1 MCVIFQHLPIMKW
14 AQAFNVAAILEIGEQ
29 QASLDS
35 ISNNSNEGE
44 ETEAENESFGG
55 SIPQRFQFFK
65 EMFFTVQIYLKVYE
79 LNKKQLFTH
88 AKCIHLPTQSL
99 QLSPLSV

>member
-1 MCVIFQHLPIMKW
+1 MKW

-55 SIPQRFQFFK
+55 SIPQRFQSFK
-65 EMFFTVQIYLKVYE
+65 ELFFLVQIYLKLYE
-79 LNKKQLFTH
+79 LN
-88 AKCIHLPTQSL
+88 
-99 QLSPLSV
+99 